1 MNTRTKRSSADQMLT
16 RLPVSLAQLKAVN
29 IHKNNYEIRQLLYFL
44 WLKRS
49 INIWLQIF
57 KNGNSFYEHWK

>member
-29 IHKNNYEIRQLLYFL
+29 IHKNNYEIGNYY
-44 WLKRS
+44 
-49 INIWLQIF
+49 IF
-57 KNGNSFYEHWK
+57 CD